1 MRHLLAGAALFFS
14 LQSSAQTLFTYGRDS
29 VSVNDFLK
37 AYQKNNTG
45 NKTAKALQEYLDLYI
60 ASRLKIKEAESRGY
74 DTIPQLLSDMASLRN
89 QVLPMYE
96 KDQET
101 LNRLAEEAFNR
112 SQKDV
117 HLAHI
122 FIGFTSTG
130 LPDTAKAKQ
139 KAAEAYAQ
147 LQKKASFSEVAKH
160 YSEDPSVKENGGD
173 LGFITVF
180 SLPYELES
188 LAYATSVGKISP
200 IYQSKAGLHIF
211 KNLGERKALG
221 RVKAAQILLAFP
233 PDASADQKAS
243 LKKLADSL
251 YNRLE
256 NGEDFGKLAAAFSN
270 DYISASANGVIPE
283 FGVGQYDPIFE
294 NTVFGL
300 KDGAISKP
308 FQTAHGYHIVKRIS
322 RTPVTAKKDAAA
334 LQALKE
340 RIETNDRI
348 AITKDVLVQKV
359 LNNAPFRKLPFKSEQ
374 LWAFTDSLFSSKKPA
389 IPVQLSA
396 STPLFRL
403 GEQTIPVSDWI
414 VYAQNFRYKQDG
426 SGFKPYPQVW
436 DEFVH
441 AKALDYYRNNLEK
454 FNADFKAQIQEFKE
468 GNLFFEIMQRDIWG
482 PAQTDS
488 VALKKFYDQHKNNYV
503 WTKSADAV
511 IFYASDEN
519 VATLLANQLKKS
531 TANWRE
537 LVTGMSDKVTADSS
551 RFEINQL
558 PNGDKIALKEG
569 MITTPLLNKADNT
582 ASFAYI
588 LHLYTSPEQRSFEE
602 AKGLVINDY
611 QAELEKK
618 WVNELKN
625 KYPVNINQ
633 NAWSALLHTAKK

>member
-139 KAAEAYAQ
+139 KAAAAYAQ
-147 LQKKASFSEVAKH
+147 LQKKVSFSEVAKH

-188 LAYATSVGKISP
+188 LAYATPVGKISP

-389 IPVQLSA
+389 IPVQLNA